1 MDLPAARARAGASI
15 AAWNRRDLDAVIAH
29 DADDIERVS
38 PLVIDRLGRLGRPD
52 GTLRGK
58 AQPRARLARGKANP
72 ALHFTLDDV
81 RGGVNAPCILPTRE
95 GGKRSADT
103 MQLDAQG
110 NCRRMIACYAP

>member
-15 AAWNRRDLDAVIAH
+15 AAWNARDLDAVLAH
-29 DADDIERVS
+29 YHDDIELIS
-38 PLVIDRLGRLGRPD
+38 PLVIDRLGRPD

-81 RGGVNAPCILPTRE
+81 RPGVNAPCILPTRE
-95 GGKRSADT
+95 GGKRCADT